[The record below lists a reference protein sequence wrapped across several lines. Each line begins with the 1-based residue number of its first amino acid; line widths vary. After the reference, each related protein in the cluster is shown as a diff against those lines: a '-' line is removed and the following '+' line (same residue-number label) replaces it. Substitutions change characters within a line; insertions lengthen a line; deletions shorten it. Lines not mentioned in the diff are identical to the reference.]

1 MSHFKPN
8 QMNIKDEDKK
18 DSEIRVVKLET
29 GGAPQVKSFAFSN
42 LQQSGKGDYSVIKA
56 KYGSLAAT
64 DAERLGRNH
73 RDSRFSINPLLRDP
87 LAVEHEE
94 LRVIEARVQ
103 EQVDALREA
112 AQAEGVQ
119 QGYEAG
125 LEKGHAEA
133 FAKFQE
139 EGVERVRSFE
149 ALLKEFEGLKQE
161 MLKAN
166 EHFLMEMTFR
176 IAKMVM
182 LKELATDKDYLLR
195 LSSELIE
202 RVGLKENITIR
213 VNLQDRQTIE
223 MLKAELPKTMGELK
237 NLQIEASEQVPGGG
251 CTVETQWNAIDAS
264 IDTQLKGIY
273 EALMGNGAQ

>member
-1 MSHFKPN
+1 MSHFKPS
-8 QMNIKDEDKK
+8 QMTIKDEDKK
-18 DSEIRVVKLET
+18 DVEIRVVKLET
-29 GGAPQVKSFAFSN
+29 GGSPQVKAFAFN
-42 LQQSGKGDYSVIKA
+42 TLQQSGKGDYAVIKA

-64 DAERLGRNH
+64 DEERKSRNH

-94 LRVIEARVQ
+94 LRVIETRVQ

-125 LEKGHAEA
+125 LAKGHAEA

-139 EGVERVRSFE
+139 EGAERVQSFE
-149 ALLKEFEGLKQE
+149 NFLKEFDGLKHE
-161 MLKAN
+161 MAKAN
-166 EHFLMEMTFR
+166 EHFLLEMTFR

-182 LKELATDKDYLLR
+182 LKELSTDKDYLLR

-202 RVGLKENITIR
+202 RVGLKDNITIR

-223 MLKAELPKTMGELK
+223 MLKSELPKTMGELK
-237 NLQIEASEQVPGGG
+237 NLQIEGSDQVPGGG
-251 CTVETQWNAIDAS
+251 CTIETQWNAIDAS